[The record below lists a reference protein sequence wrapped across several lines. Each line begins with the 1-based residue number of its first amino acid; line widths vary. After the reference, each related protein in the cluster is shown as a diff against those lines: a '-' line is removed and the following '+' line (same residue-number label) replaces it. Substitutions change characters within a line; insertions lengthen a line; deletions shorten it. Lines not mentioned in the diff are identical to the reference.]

1 MKHDAWERERAA
13 REAGPDWMR
22 ALADQFRAAR
32 RRHPDD
38 ALMIVFDVD
47 GPVDGVTRMPEGNG
61 PEIARLK
68 ALACTAYEEAAM
80 WAVKAA
86 TLANEEVARARGLPP
101 DWAARLAAR
110 TEDAAAEPEP
120 QPQDFR

>member
-1 MKHDAWERERAA
+1 MKRDAWERERAA
-13 REAGPDWMR
+13 REAGPDWIR

-86 TLANEEVARARGLPP
+86 TLAHEDAAAAKGLPP
-101 DWAARLAAR
+101 DWPARLASA
-110 TEDAAAEPEP
+110 TVKSEPEP